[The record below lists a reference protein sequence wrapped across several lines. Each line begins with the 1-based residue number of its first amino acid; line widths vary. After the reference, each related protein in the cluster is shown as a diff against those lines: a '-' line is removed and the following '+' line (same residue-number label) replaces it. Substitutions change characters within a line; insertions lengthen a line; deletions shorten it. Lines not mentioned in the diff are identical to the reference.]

1 MKTTTFN
8 LKRFNLLVKKDLIFN
23 STFYLLQLLVTFMII
38 VIIGY
43 MCFFEFESA
52 PSNKIM
58 GYRFQVLIPTYIIF
72 MTLFSFNIFKF
83 YTSKIKTQNSIL
95 NPNSQIEKI
104 CCGFLKIALALLIYP
119 LLFILAFKLGFI
131 FKSFDW
137 EITNNSPSISSLFNT
152 NNNDNEFIKRAV
164 KLVYTALFI
173 NLIYVLGN
181 LTFRKYRL
189 VKTSIV
195 LATLFV
201 IIFLITLLFKK
212 YEIKYS
218 NTQSNIL
225 SSPYLLIVY
234 LIILKTLIYLRFKK
248 IQA

>member
-1 MKTTTFN
+1 M
-8 LKRFNLLVKKDLIFN
+8 
-23 STFYLLQLLVTFMII
+23 
-38 VIIGY
+38 
-43 MCFFEFESA
+43 
-52 PSNKIM
+52 
-58 GYRFQVLIPTYIIF
+58 
-72 MTLFSFNIFKF
+72 
-83 YTSKIKTQNSIL
+83 
-95 NPNSQIEKI
+95 
-104 CCGFLKIALALLIYP
+104 
-119 LLFILAFKLGFI
+119 

-225 SSPYLLIVY
+225 SSPYLLIAY